1 LRFHRSNGGEKRGTS
16 VCLSW
21 LALTGMSEWKHYDAE
36 CVRKVGV
43 RRGEGGCSLNDNK
56 GFYPRRSLSLP
67 HISHNQPVITKLI
80 GKSARLLKML
90 KEVKEKEIDNKTYK
104 NIKSQL
110 G

>member
-1 LRFHRSNGGEKRGTS
+1 MRGERSESCLRHTFLRFHSSKGGEKRGTS

-43 RRGEGGCSLNDNK
+43 AGCSLNNNK
-56 GFYPRRSLSLP
+56 GFHPLRILSPP

-80 GKSARLLKML
+80 GKSVRLLKM
-90 KEVKEKEIDNKTYK
+90 
-104 NIKSQL
+104 
-110 G
+110 